1 MKMNTHLTMT
11 TVNIMHRFLVALAAL
26 FYVSS
31 AHAVL
36 GGDLASVEADRVHM
50 SVKQAARQVPSLTA
64 SYTVYEI
71 TLPSGT
77 MVRQYVSTAGGVVFA
92 VAWSGP
98 FIPDLQQ
105 LMGSHFS
112 TMLARQAGEVQA
124 GHRFI
129 RQQHSDLVVESGG
142 HPRSFMGRAYLP
154 QALPAGMALQDIR

>member
-1 MKMNTHLTMT
+1 MNTLSTLT
-11 TVNIMHRFLVALAAL
+11 TVNSLYRLILALAAL
-26 FYVSS
+26 FYVST

-36 GGDLASVEADRVHM
+36 GGDVASIETDQVRM
-50 SVKQAARQVPSLTA
+50 NVKQAARLAPA
-64 SYTVYEI
+64 STTGYSVYEM

-77 MVRQYVSTAGGVVFA
+77 TVRQYVSTATGMVFA

-98 FIPDLQQ
+98 FKPDLQQ
-105 LMGSHFS
+105 LMGTHFN

-129 RQQHSDLVVESGG
+129 SQQRSDLVVESGG
-142 HPRSFMGRAYLP
+142 HPRSFIGRAYLP